1 MGNLSEV
8 HIYSVWV
15 WSTLYL
21 LQAMGPCDP
30 PHKWIPCIS
39 WLHTLSSLEGLERFS
54 TNFEM
59 LSCSD
64 VDFLHPFQCRIGDI
78 LTWTLMWYWSR
89 KIMIVAEIAYSFPSC
104 LRRNNLVAEKYRRL
118 EMLECQCWSM
128 TQSDHLAVY
137 QAQLRPISYEAHKV
151 MSELTHNIKRHYWQ
165 NKQRL
170 PPTLL
175 NSVRKERQD
184 QENYHEKES
193 EINSLVW
200 PIKIRNSVKS
210 IFATR
215 YPSTRLPKPLDD
227 SSR

>member
-1 MGNLSEV
+1 MDINVILISQDHDCGGNSIFFSQLS
-8 HIYSVWV
+8 
-15 WSTLYL
+15 
-21 LQAMGPCDP
+21 
-30 PHKWIPCIS
+30 
-39 WLHTLSSLEGLERFS
+39 
-54 TNFEM
+54 
-59 LSCSD
+59 
-64 VDFLHPFQCRIGDI
+64 
-78 LTWTLMWYWSR
+78 
-89 KIMIVAEIAYSFPSC
+89 

-215 YPSTRLPKPLDD
+215 YPSTGLPKPLDN